1 MQKPLHSTN
10 ATKTQLISLLT
21 ILEEVPDPRVTA
33 TVEHDLPDILTIAL
47 CTVLCGGESFYDMEE
62 FGEVRLDWL
71 KTFLRLRHGAPKH
84 DTYNRVFQ
92 ALDPEKFGECL
103 ARWTQSVRTALGG
116 EVVALDGKA
125 VRRALNKGE
134 DPRVI
139 VSAWATESG
148 LLLGQRKVK
157 NKSNEITAVPELLRA
172 LELAGCIV
180 TADALHCQKD
190 IAKEII
196 EADADYVLAL
206 KGNQGTAFAEVKS
219 FLDDAVPRNEAHLVF
234 TQTVGKEHGR
244 HEVRRYWQ
252 SQKLDWL
259 KTFLRLRHGAP
270 KHDTYNRVFPDA
282 VPRNEAHLVYTE
294 TVGKEHGR
302 HEVRRYWQTQ
312 KLDWFADR
320 AAWEGLTSVGVVEA
334 RRTVHGKESVERRY
348 YLSSLKADAVK
359 FARAVR
365 GHWGVENCL
374 HWVLDVVFGEDQ
386 SRARSGNALENL
398 AATRRLA
405 VNLLRRDQ
413 TCKRSIKGKL
423 LRAAI
428 DPDYLKRVL
437 TN

>member
-1 MQKPLHSTN
+1 MQTHLDSTHV
-10 ATKTQLISLLT
+10 TKTQLISLIT

-33 TVEHDLPDILTIAL
+33 TVDHDLPDILTIAL
-47 CTVLCGGESFYDMEE
+47 CTVLCGGDSFYDMEE

-71 KTFLRLRHGAPKH
+71 RTFLRLRHGAPTH

-92 ALDPEKFGECL
+92 ALDPEKFGDGL
-103 ARWTQSVRTALGG
+103 ARWTQSVRAVLGG

-125 VRRALNKGE
+125 VRRALNRGQ

-206 KGNQGTAFAEVKS
+206 KGNQSSAFAEVKS
-219 FLDDAVPRNEAHLVF
+219 FLDDAVSRNQTHLVY

-252 SQKLDWL
+252 TEKL
-259 KTFLRLRHGAP
+259 
-270 KHDTYNRVFPDA
+270 
-282 VPRNEAHLVYTE
+282 E
-294 TVGKEHGR
+294 
-302 HEVRRYWQTQ
+302 
-312 KLDWFADR
+312 WFADR
-320 AAWEGLTSVGVVEA
+320 AAWEGLKSVGVVEA
-334 RRTVHGKESVERRY
+334 RRTLQGRESVERRY
-348 YLSSLKADAVK
+348 YLSSLKADAAR

-365 GHWGVENCL
+365 GHWAVENSL

-386 SRARSGNALENL
+386 SRARSGHAAENL

-405 VNLLRRDQ
+405 VNLLRRDK

-423 LRAAI
+423 MRAAI
-428 DPDYLKRVL
+428 DPDYLKRIL
-437 TN
+437 TS